1 MDKRDTVAVLPCP
14 QYERAAVGETV
25 ERLLGL
31 LPRDGR
37 LGPHSRVT
45 VKPNLLM
52 KRAPDAATTTH
63 PEVVHAVIC
72 WLKQQGVRHITIAD
86 SPGGPYTKQA
96 LMAIY
101 RASGM
106 ERVAAETGAVL
117 NLDLGSREIKS
128 AGSGLVGSFTVIEPL
143 CPREKDS
150 GCDYIVDICKLK
162 THCMTT
168 LSGAV
173 KNMFGSIPGLLKPR
187 MHYRYPQVEDFAGM
201 LVDLCQTVTP
211 HLVVVDAIETM
222 EGDGP
227 SSGDK
232 RQLGLL
238 LAGAS
243 PFAVD
248 VALCRLAG
256 FAPEQVPTVRLA
268 AARGLCG
275 DDIEVVGQPQLLCDR
290 QLKLPRSASVDFTG
304 RLPGFLRPMA
314 GKVLTALFAPRPRID
329 VRRCIGCGKC
339 AESCPPQTIRLVPSS
354 RGRGKEVAVIGRKDC
369 IRCYCCHEMC
379 PVSAI
384 SVSKNLLTRH

>member
-52 KRAPDAATTTH
+52 KRAPNAATTTH
-63 PEVVHAVIC
+63 PEVVCAVIC

-150 GCDYIVDICKLK
+150 GCDYIVDICKL
-162 THCMTT
+162 
-168 LSGAV
+168 
-173 KNMFGSIPGLLKPR
+173 
-187 MHYRYPQVEDFAGM
+187 
-201 LVDLCQTVTP
+201 
-211 HLVVVDAIETM
+211 
-222 EGDGP
+222 
-227 SSGDK
+227 
-232 RQLGLL
+232 
-238 LAGAS
+238 
-243 PFAVD
+243 
-248 VALCRLAG
+248 
-256 FAPEQVPTVRLA
+256 
-268 AARGLCG
+268 
-275 DDIEVVGQPQLLCDR
+275 
-290 QLKLPRSASVDFTG
+290 
-304 RLPGFLRPMA
+304 
-314 GKVLTALFAPRPRID
+314 
-329 VRRCIGCGKC
+329 
-339 AESCPPQTIRLVPSS
+339 
-354 RGRGKEVAVIGRKDC
+354 
-369 IRCYCCHEMC
+369 
-379 PVSAI
+379 
-384 SVSKNLLTRH
+384 